1 MRKRIFEI
9 IETTNSK
16 SSTLNKIYNF
26 IMFAFII
33 ISIIPLMERR
43 ETAVYAVI
51 NNASLIVFLID
62 YILRFITADYEME
75 KGTKSFLIYPVT
87 PMAIIDLISI
97 LPFIITVNNG
107 FRVLKLLRIV
117 KMLRVFRSFKIFRYS
132 KNFDRI
138 MQVLKL
144 EAKPL
149 LTVLSLALFY
159 VLFTALVMF
168 NIEPQTFNSF
178 FEAVYWSVISLTS
191 IGYGDLYPVSDIGR
205 AFTVISAI
213 VGVAIIALPSGII
226 TAGYMEILREDKSG
240 GKSDSENND
249 Q

>member
-1 MRKRIFEI
+1 MRKKIFEI

-26 IMFAFII
+26 IIFVCII

-43 ETAVYAVI
+43 QTAVYAVI
-51 NNASLIVFLID
+51 NTVSLIVFLID
-62 YILRFITADYEME
+62 YVLRLITADYEMQ
-75 KGTKSFLIYPVT
+75 KGTKSFLIYPFT

-97 LPFIITVNNG
+97 LPFIITASHG
-107 FRVLKLLRIV
+107 FRVLKLLRII

-138 MQVLKL
+138 VKVIKL
-144 EAKPL
+144 EARPL

-159 VLFTALVMF
+159 VLFTSLVMF
-168 NIEPQTFNSF
+168 NIEPQTFSSF
-178 FEAVYWSVISLTS
+178 FDAVYWSVISLTS
-191 IGYGDLYPVSDIGR
+191 IGYGDIYPVSDIGR
-205 AFTVISAI
+205 AFTVVSAI

-226 TAGYMEILREDKSG
+226 TAGYMEILREDKG
-240 GKSDSENND
+240 GGNDSSEK
-249 Q
+249 

>member
-1 MRKRIFEI
+1 MRKKIFEI

-26 IMFAFII
+26 IIFFCII
-33 ISIIPLMERR
+33 ISVIPLMERR
-43 ETAVYAVI
+43 QTAVYAVI
-51 NNASLIVFLID
+51 NTVSLIVFLID
-62 YILRFITADYEME
+62 YVLRLITADYEME
-75 KGTKSFLIYPVT
+75 KGAKSFLIYPFT

-97 LPFIITVNNG
+97 LPFIITASHG
-107 FRVLKLLRIV
+107 FRVLKLLRII

-138 MQVLKL
+138 VKVIKL

-159 VLFTALVMF
+159 VLFTSLVMF
-168 NIEPQTFNSF
+168 NIEPQTFSSF
-178 FEAVYWSVISLTS
+178 FDAVYWSVISLTS
-191 IGYGDLYPVSDIGR
+191 IGYGDIYPVSDIGR

-226 TAGYMEILREDKSG
+226 TAGYMEILREDKG
-240 GKSDSENND
+240 GKDDGEE
-249 Q
+249 

>member
-1 MRKRIFEI
+1 MRKKIYEI

-16 SSTLNKIYNF
+16 SSVVNRIYNF
-26 IMFAFII
+26 VMFACII

-51 NNASLIVFLID
+51 NTVSLIVFLID
-62 YILRFITADYEME
+62 YILRLITADYEMG
-75 KGTKSFLIYPVT
+75 KGAKSFLIYPIT

-107 FRVLKLLRIV
+107 FRVLRLLRII
-117 KMLRVFRSFKIFRYS
+117 KTLRVFRSFKIFRYS

-138 MQVLKL
+138 VKVLKL
-144 EAKPL
+144 ETKPL
-149 LTVLSLALFY
+149 LTVLSLAIFY
-159 VLFTALVMF
+159 VLFTSLVMF
-168 NIEPQTFNSF
+168 NIEPQTFDGF
-178 FEAVYWSVISLTS
+178 FDAVYWSVISLTS
-191 IGYGDLYPVSDIGR
+191 IGYGDISPVSDIGR

-226 TAGYMEILREDKSG
+226 TAGYMEILREDKS
-240 GKSDSENND
+240 DRND
-249 Q
+249 K

>member
-1 MRKRIFEI
+1 MRKKIYEI

-16 SSTLNKIYNF
+16 SSILNIVYNF
-26 IMFAFII
+26 IMFFCII
-33 ISIIPLMERR
+33 LSMIPLTSKR
-43 ETAVYAVI
+43 ETSVYAVI
-51 NNASLIVFLID
+51 NTVTMIIFLID
-62 YILRFITADYEME
+62 YVLRLLTADYYLD
-75 KGTKSFLIYPVT
+75 KGAKSFLIYPFT

-97 LPFIITVNNG
+97 LPFIITISHG
-107 FRVLKLLRIV
+107 FRVLRLLRII
-117 KMLRVFRSFKIFRYS
+117 KTLRVFRSFKIFRYS

-138 MQVLKL
+138 MKVLKL

-149 LTVLSLALFY
+149 LAVLSLALFY
-159 VLFTALVMF
+159 VLFTSLTMF
-168 NIEPQTFNSF
+168 SIEPQTFDNF
-178 FEAVYWSVISLTS
+178 FDAVYWSVISLTS
-191 IGYGDLYPVSDIGR
+191 IGYGDIYPVSDIGR

-240 GKSDSENND
+240 DKDGEENE

>member
-1 MRKRIFEI
+1 MRKKIFEI

-26 IMFAFII
+26 IIFFCII

-43 ETAVYAVI
+43 QTAVYAVI
-51 NNASLIVFLID
+51 NTVSLIVFLID
-62 YILRFITADYEME
+62 YVLRLITADYEME
-75 KGTKSFLIYPVT
+75 KGAKSFLIYPFT

-97 LPFIITVNNG
+97 LPFIITASHG
-107 FRVLKLLRIV
+107 FRVLKLLRII

-138 MQVLKL
+138 VKVIKL

-159 VLFTALVMF
+159 VLFTSLVMF
-168 NIEPQTFNSF
+168 NIEPQTFSSF
-178 FEAVYWSVISLTS
+178 FDAVYWSVISLTS
-191 IGYGDLYPVSDIGR
+191 IGYGDIYPVSDIGR

-226 TAGYMEILREDKSG
+226 TAGYMEILREDKGG
-240 GKSDSENND
+240 GKDSE
-249 Q
+249 

>member
-1 MRKRIFEI
+1 MRKKIYEI

-16 SSTLNKIYNF
+16 SSVVNRIYNF
-26 IMFAFII
+26 VMFACII

-51 NNASLIVFLID
+51 NTVSLIVFLID
-62 YILRFITADYEME
+62 YILRLITADYEME
-75 KGTKSFLIYPVT
+75 KGAKSFLIYPIT

-107 FRVLKLLRIV
+107 FRVLRLLRII
-117 KMLRVFRSFKIFRYS
+117 KTLRVFRSFKIFRYS

-138 MQVLKL
+138 VKVLKL
-144 EAKPL
+144 ETKPL
-149 LTVLSLALFY
+149 LTVLSLAIFY
-159 VLFTALVMF
+159 VLFTSLVMF
-168 NIEPQTFNSF
+168 NIEPQTFDGF
-178 FEAVYWSVISLTS
+178 FDAVYWSVISLTS
-191 IGYGDLYPVSDIGR
+191 IGYGDISPVSDIGR

-226 TAGYMEILREDKSG
+226 TAGYMEILREDKSD
-240 GKSDSENND
+240 KSGDEK
-249 Q
+249 